1 MSIIRILDPT
11 VANQIAAGEVVERPA
26 AVVKELLENAL
37 DAGATR
43 VVVDFSRGGKALTVV
58 EDNGKGMTPEE
69 ALLSLERHATSKIR
83 LAADL
88 DRITTFGFRGEALP
102 SIASVARFTLQTRPA
117 SAPSG
122 TELLINGG
130 RVVHQREHGMAP
142 GTRIEVTNLFHPVP
156 ARLKF
161 LKSDETEAAHIIR
174 LVRLYAVSHPQVGF
188 LLRED
193 GREIFRSP
201 GNVPLLDRVREIWGR
216 QVGDEVSLMPVFER
230 DGMRLSGLLGKPGVS
245 RGTRQDLVTVV
256 NGRPVDSR
264 TMAFALT
271 ESYHT
276 LIPKGRYPL
285 AFAFLE
291 IDPAWVDV
299 NVHPAKREVR
309 FRDEARVRGF
319 LIQSVLSVLLTRVD
333 DGLPTTTIPAI
344 TPTLVPSFVAPTATS
359 GTAPL
364 AVPSP
369 TSTYV
374 PPVSA
379 PLASAPASSSS
390 LRLSW
395 RLLARLRE
403 ERAVFETPTGLAI
416 LDIGAAHQRV
426 LYEDILRQF
435 SERKPVSQPLLVPLT
450 IELEPLPAAVLKE
463 RMGLL
468 QNAGFDFEEY
478 GRNFWRVGALPVWLD
493 PADALGF
500 LRDLLAEMARREGDF
515 GRPALAYD
523 ALARMAVNKARR
535 KGDAMADGELLELV
549 QALFRTAQPGTDPK
563 GRRTFVEWTDATS
576 VGVSADQ
583 RCPPLRRCLA
593 GAGLPV
599 RSASIWS
606 RNIAAFSN

>member
-1 MSIIRILDPT
+1 MSIIRVLDPT

-216 QVGDEVSLMPVFER
+216 QVADEVSLMPVFER

-309 FRDEARVRGF
+309 FRDEARVRAF
-319 LIQSVLSVLLTRVD
+319 LIQSVLSVLLARVD

-344 TPTLVPSFVAPTATS
+344 TPTLVPSFVTPTATS
-359 GTAPL
+359 GAAPL

-416 LDIGAAHQRV
+416 FDIGAAHQRV

-435 SERKPVSQPLLVPLT
+435 SEHKPVSQPLLVPLT

-468 QNAGFDFEEY
+468 QSAGFEFEEY
-478 GRNFWRVGALPVWLD
+478 GRNFWRVGALPIWLD

-535 KGDAMADGELLELV
+535 KGDALADGELLELV

-563 GRRTFVEWTDATS
+563 GRRTFVEWTDADL
-576 VGVSADQ
+576 G
-583 RCPPLRRCLA
+583 RR
-593 GAGLPV
+593 
-599 RSASIWS
+599 
-606 RNIAAFSN
+606 FS

>member
-1 MSIIRILDPT
+1 MSTIRILDPT

-319 LIQSVLSVLLTRVD
+319 LIQSVLSVLLARVD

-344 TPTLVPSFVAPTATS
+344 TPTLVPSFVTPTATS
-359 GTAPL
+359 GAAPL

-535 KGDAMADGELLELV
+535 KGDALADGELLELV

-563 GRRTFVEWTDATS
+563 GRRTFVEWTDADL
-576 VGVSADQ
+576 G
-583 RCPPLRRCLA
+583 RR
-593 GAGLPV
+593 
-599 RSASIWS
+599 
-606 RNIAAFSN
+606 FS

>member
-216 QVGDEVSLMPVFER
+216 QVADEVSLMPVFER

-319 LIQSVLSVLLTRVD
+319 LIQSVLSVLLARVD

-344 TPTLVPSFVAPTATS
+344 TPTLRPSFVTPTATS
-359 GTAPL
+359 GSAPL

-374 PPVSA
+374 PPVSV

-435 SERKPVSQPLLVPLT
+435 SEHKPVSQPLLVPLT

-468 QNAGFDFEEY
+468 QSAGFDFEEY

-535 KGDAMADGELLELV
+535 KGDALADGELLELV

-563 GRRTFVEWTDATS
+563 GRRTFVEWSDADL
-576 VGVSADQ
+576 G
-583 RCPPLRRCLA
+583 RRF
-593 GAGLPV
+593 G
-599 RSASIWS
+599 
-606 RNIAAFSN
+606 

>member
-1 MSIIRILDPT
+1 MSTIRVLDPT

-69 ALLSLERHATSKIR
+69 ALLSVERHATSKIR

-88 DRITTFGFRGEALP
+88 DRIATFGFRGEALP

-117 SAPSG
+117 AAAAG

-142 GTRIEVTNLFHPVP
+142 GTRIEVANLFHPVP

-193 GREIFRSP
+193 GRDIFRSP

-216 QVGDEVSLMPVFER
+216 QVADEVSLMPVFER

-319 LIQSVLSVLLTRVD
+319 LIQSVLSVLQARAD
-333 DGLPTTTIPAI
+333 DGLPTTTLPAV
-344 TPTLVPSFVAPTATS
+344 TPNLAMPASTPLAPSVVSPAASTAPAPTSA
-359 GTAPL
+359 
-364 AVPSP
+364 
-369 TSTYV
+369 YV
-374 PPVSA
+374 PPVSVPPPA
-379 PLASAPASSSS
+379 APASGGSV
-390 LRLSW
+390 RLGW

-435 SERKPVSQPLLVPLT
+435 SERKPVSQPLLVPLN
-450 IELEPLPAAVLKE
+450 IELDPLPAAVLKE

-468 QNAGFDFEEY
+468 QDAGFDFEEY

-493 PADALGF
+493 PAEALGF

-523 ALARMAVNKARR
+523 ALARMAVAKARR
-535 KGDAMADGELLELV
+535 KGDALADAELLELV

-563 GRRTFVEWTDATS
+563 GRRTFVEWTDADL
-576 VGVSADQ
+576 G
-583 RCPPLRRCLA
+583 RRF
-593 GAGLPV
+593 G
-599 RSASIWS
+599 
-606 RNIAAFSN
+606 

>member
-43 VVVDFSRGGKALTVV
+43 VVVDFSRGGKAVTVV

-216 QVGDEVSLMPVFER
+216 QVADEVSLMPVFER

-319 LIQSVLSVLLTRVD
+319 LIQSVLSVLLARVD

-344 TPTLVPSFVAPTATS
+344 TPTLRPSFVTPTATS
-359 GTAPL
+359 GAAPL

-374 PPVSA
+374 PPVSV

-435 SERKPVSQPLLVPLT
+435 SEHKPVSQPLLVPLS

-468 QNAGFDFEEY
+468 QSAGFDFEEY

-535 KGDAMADGELLELV
+535 KGDALADGELLELV

-563 GRRTFVEWTDATS
+563 GRRTFVEWTDADL
-576 VGVSADQ
+576 G
-583 RCPPLRRCLA
+583 RRF
-593 GAGLPV
+593 G
-599 RSASIWS
+599 
-606 RNIAAFSN
+606 

>member
-1 MSIIRILDPT
+1 MSTIRVLDPT

-58 EDNGKGMTPEE
+58 EDNGKGMTPGE

-216 QVGDEVSLMPVFER
+216 QVADEVSLMPVFER

-319 LIQSVLSVLLTRVD
+319 LIQSVLSVLLARVD

-344 TPTLVPSFVAPTATS
+344 TPTLVPSFVTPTATS
-359 GTAPL
+359 GAAPL

-416 LDIGAAHQRV
+416 FDIGAAHQRV

-435 SERKPVSQPLLVPLT
+435 SEHKPVSQPLLVPLT

-468 QNAGFDFEEY
+468 QSAGFEFEEY
-478 GRNFWRVGALPVWLD
+478 GRNFWRVGALPIWLD

-535 KGDAMADGELLELV
+535 KGDALADGELLELV

-563 GRRTFVEWTDATS
+563 GRRTFVEWTDADL
-576 VGVSADQ
+576 G
-583 RCPPLRRCLA
+583 RRF
-593 GAGLPV
+593 G
-599 RSASIWS
+599 
-606 RNIAAFSN
+606 

>member
-1 MSIIRILDPT
+1 MSTIRVLDPT

-216 QVGDEVSLMPVFER
+216 QVADEVSLMPVFER

-319 LIQSVLSVLLTRVD
+319 LIQSVLSVLLARVD

-344 TPTLVPSFVAPTATS
+344 TPTLVPSLAPS
-359 GTAPL
+359 GAAPL

-374 PPVSA
+374 APVSV

-416 LDIGAAHQRV
+416 FDIGAAHQRV

-435 SERKPVSQPLLVPLT
+435 SEHKPVSQPLLVPLT

-468 QNAGFDFEEY
+468 QSAGFEFEEY
-478 GRNFWRVGALPVWLD
+478 GRNFWRVGALPIWLD

-535 KGDAMADGELLELV
+535 KGDALADGELMELV

-563 GRRTFVEWTDATS
+563 GRRTFVEWTDADL
-576 VGVSADQ
+576 G
-583 RCPPLRRCLA
+583 RRF
-593 GAGLPV
+593 G
-599 RSASIWS
+599 
-606 RNIAAFSN
+606 